1 MCQMAHFPSWT
12 AWVGIRRWT
21 LENSNFFHPGP
32 IMLKLSVNL
41 SHGIKNV
48 IIEGFDSPPQA
59 SGEKTADR
67 QNSWLFD
74 KKFYTTFMGIK
85 MIVMAVQFHSRRLWV
100 MWMTS
105 WPNYDV
111 MSGDLFSRKCH
122 KIDRKIRW
130 LEYTQKAI
138 RMTLY
143 LIKMPLIAYFA
154 AFIDLLI
161 KFRPNK
167 VESNLYLWRHI
178 LWWRHQND

>member
-1 MCQMAHFPSWT
+1 M
-12 AWVGIRRWT
+12 V
-21 LENSNFFHPGP
+21 LE
-32 IMLKLSVNL
+32 
-41 SHGIKNV
+41 NV
-48 IIEGFDSPPQA
+48 IIEDFDSPPQA

-100 MWMTS
+100 MLMMP

-111 MSGDLFSRKCH
+111 MSGDLFSRKFH
-122 KIDRKIRW
+122 KIDRKIKW

-138 RMTLY
+138 RMTSY
-143 LIKMPLIAYFA
+143 LIKMSFIAYIA

-167 VESNLYLWRHI
+167 VESNLYLWHHI
-178 LWWRHQND
+178 FMMTSSKWLIATGNELRAGTRSFWYPSRPYVLAQTKFRIFPYDYHVT